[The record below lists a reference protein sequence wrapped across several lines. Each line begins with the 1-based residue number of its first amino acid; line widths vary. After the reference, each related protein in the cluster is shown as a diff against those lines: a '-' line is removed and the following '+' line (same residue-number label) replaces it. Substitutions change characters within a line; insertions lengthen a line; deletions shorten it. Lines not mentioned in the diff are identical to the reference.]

1 MAPAARSGLQRAGQ
15 SVLGPAAHAGA
26 DDPPPRPPS
35 VGQTGRLYCSASAP
49 SLAPNFMPT
58 SNVSGLTQVR
68 VSKPRTI
75 VSDDPKSIWTD
86 SLTHLPKGQQ
96 WPAHAVPLFAFT
108 GEGRPCPAYRE
119 EINFTITE
127 ELYCTFVLKFRSGIG
142 DHYGGGS
149 IGLVHLPDR
158 QEATPGSRGQLVM
171 VTNMNVNPDTSVTIT
186 CVGDLDFTVL
196 SCWMPR
202 GLLGLQLATV
212 QVDQINVE
220 LQPLIETFE
229 LTDDLGL
236 FGRLVRSREGLAQ
249 TLSSRGP
256 YTVFAPT
263 DEALLA
269 LVAGAPD
276 PVQALLEHPDLEAI
290 LRCHV
295 CQGKVPVAAMYSN
308 RMFQSIDGSLMTMSF
323 KVWPRGEPSING
335 VPISQLD
342 TFASNGVVHSI
353 VAVLAPKPQPA
364 ARPYR

>member
-1 MAPAARSGLQRAGQ
+1 VSK
-15 SVLGPAAHAGA
+15 
-26 DDPPPRPPS
+26 
-35 VGQTGRLYCSASAP
+35 TGRLYSSASAP
-49 SLAPNFMPT
+49 QLAPNSMPP

-68 VSKPRTI
+68 VSKPRAI
-75 VSDDPKSIWTD
+75 ASDDPKSIWTD
-86 SLTHLPKGQQ
+86 SLTHLPKGAQ

-108 GEGRPCPAYRE
+108 GDGRPCPAYRE
-119 EINFTITE
+119 ETNFTITE

-149 IGLVHLPDR
+149 IGLVHCPDR
-158 QEATPGSRGQLVM
+158 QEATPGTRGQLVM
-171 VTNMNVNPDTSVTIT
+171 VTNMHVNPDTSVTIT
-186 CVGDLDFTVL
+186 CIGDLDFTVI

-202 GLLGLQLATV
+202 GLLGLQLATI

-220 LQPLIETFE
+220 LQPMIETCE
-229 LTDDLGL
+229 MSESLGL
-236 FGRLVRSREGLAQ
+236 FGRLVRSRASLAQ

-256 YTVFAPT
+256 LTVFAPT

-269 LVAGAPD
+269 LVVGAAD
-276 PVQALLEHPDLEAI
+276 PEQALLEHPDLEAI

-295 CQGKVPVAAMYSN
+295 CQGRVPMAAMYSG
-308 RMFQSIDGSLMTMSF
+308 RMFQGIDGSLMTMSF
-323 KVWPRGEPSING
+323 KVWPRGDPSING

-364 ARPYR
+364 ARPYNR